1 MLKKKPTQKHVNA
14 SPLSPLLCIVL
25 LCMLCLSSMHDL
37 CYAATPKEMFFK
49 ADRHYQQL
57 MKNDKHRKYRHRWL
71 ECIEKFQRV
80 YSGDPDNA
88 WASAG
93 MYRAAQLYMEL
104 FKLSSK
110 ERDKAEARDLL
121 QRIINRYPS
130 SAYAAKAEK
139 DLKTPSYKIIK
150 KKFSKKYETANQ
162 KRPHSPRVEK
172 NNASNETISQIIH
185 REYGTS
191 KLEKKP
197 EQKKNT
203 LSNNQKD
210 VFVTGIR
217 HWSTPNYTRVVVD
230 AESKRDFTYKFLKK
244 DPELN
249 KPQRL
254 YLDLQNSKLDKD
266 LPKVKPIND
275 HLLIRARAGQ
285 NTPHS
290 VRVVVDIKSFET
302 FKIFSLNDPFRVVI
316 DVWAKDGSSTTNTA
330 STDSS
335 KMARETSTIPSSP
348 PPGSNVDA
356 LQSSAIAKQL
366 ALGVRT
372 IVLDPGH
379 GGKDPGAPGHMKGI
393 YEKNVVLSISKK
405 LAAKMRKRL
414 KCNVLVTR
422 SKDRYLT
429 LEERTAIANTKN
441 ADLFISLHCNAA
453 RNKKLMGIETY
464 FLNLATDDDAI
475 NVAARENATSRKNI
489 SDLESI
495 LNDLMKNAKINESG
509 RLAAVVQENLCKG
522 MAKKYS
528 GIRNLGVKQ
537 APFYVLLGATM
548 PSILI
553 ESSFI
558 SSPKEC
564 KRLVTDKYQ
573 NALCDAIID
582 GVEKYIKETNPRTL

>member
-1 MLKKKPTQKHVNA
+1 MKKKPAKKGLQEPAFILT
-14 SPLSPLLCIVL
+14 LCIVL
-25 LCMLCLSSMHDL
+25 VFSSIFSVKEK
-37 CYAATPKEMFFK
+37 CYAATPKEKFFE
-49 ADRHYQQL
+49 ADNCYLQL
-57 MKNDKHRKYRHRWL
+57 MQNENHQKYRDRWL
-71 ECIEKFQRV
+71 KCIEKFQQV
-80 YSGDPDNA
+80 YTEDPDNA

-93 MYRAAQLYMEL
+93 MYRTAQLFMEL
-104 FKLSSK
+104 YKRSY
-110 ERDKAEARDLL
+110 EEQDRAEVFDLL
-121 QRIINRYPS
+121 NRIIKRYPS
-130 SAYAAKAEK
+130 SAYAAKAQN
-139 DLKTPSYKIIK
+139 DLKSASYKTIK
-150 KKFSKKYETANQ
+150 NKKAKKTATMKDIDAKIHTQENSIEE
-162 KRPHSPRVEK
+162 KMEPRSVNNYDSPAVELK
-172 NNASNETISQIIH
+172 DEPAEGGGNDKDSVM
-185 REYGTS
+185 
-191 KLEKKP
+191 P
-197 EQKKNT
+197 
-203 LSNNQKD
+203 D

-230 AESKRDFTYKFLKK
+230 VDAERTFSYQFLDK

-254 YLDLQNSKLDKD
+254 YLDLDHSRLDKNF
-266 LPKVKPIND
+266 PKVKPIND

-285 NTPHS
+285 HTPHS
-290 VRVVVDIKSFET
+290 VRVVVDIKSLET
-302 FKIFSLNDPFRVVI
+302 FKIFSLKDPFRVVI
-316 DVWAKDGSSTTNTA
+316 DVWEKKTGDGSSIA
-330 STDSS
+330 SSTG
-335 KMARETSTIPSSP
+335 TGSTITTP

-356 LQSSAIAKQL
+356 IQSSAIAKQL
-366 ALGVRT
+366 ALGVKT
-372 IVLDPGH
+372 IVIDPGH
-379 GGKDPGAPGHMKGI
+379 GGKDPGAPGYLKGVH
-393 YEKNVVLSISKK
+393 EKNIVLSISKK
-405 LAAKMRKRL
+405 LAKKMRQRL

-422 SKDRYLT
+422 KKDTYLT

-464 FLNLATDDDAI
+464 FLNLATDDEAI

-509 RLAAVVQENLCKG
+509 RLATVVQENLCKS
-522 MAKKYS
+522 MAKRYS
-528 GIRNLGVKQ
+528 GIKNLGVKQ

-558 SSPKEC
+558 SNKEEC

-582 GVEKYIKETNPRTL
+582 GVEKYIKETNPRSL